1 MRIVKFL
8 SGLILLFIAIEAICR
23 VVMPG
28 PLKIIDNKTNKR
40 IWLSEVIESSE
51 KGKRFMPNLNLTVYN
66 AWISYKPKVILRT
79 NSLGLRGDE
88 IRLED
93 VDSNNKYRIA
103 ILGDSITWSG
113 YLPEE
118 ETYVMELQELLDKS
132 TKNINIST
140 INAGIG
146 DAGIEEE
153 VGFLKEN
160 FDRIRPKMVIL
171 AFYLNDS
178 RSPWGFES
186 ERRLSWAA
194 KLLQR
199 SRFIGFLYTNVKI
212 QTYLMRHGILGKGY
226 RYRWFYLSKNPK
238 WKNDKEYFKK
248 LIEEANLDW
257 GAAWND
263 NSWNSVESKIEE
275 LKEFSKKNNFKLL
288 IACFPV
294 SFQVYTDF
302 LDDIPQRRIAN
313 IASKLNILFLD
324 LLPKLRRKN
333 EIALFY
339 DHCHL
344 NIPGQRI
351 VSEELARFIIDNKL
365 MQ

>member
-1 MRIVKFL
+1 MRIGKFL
-8 SGLILLFIAIEAICR
+8 LGLILLFIVIEAICR
-23 VVMPG
+23 AVMPG
-28 PLKIIDNKTNKR
+28 PLKIVDNKTNKR

-51 KGKRFMPNLNLTVYN
+51 KGKNFKPNLDLTVYN
-66 AWISYKPKVILRT
+66 AWISYKPKLILRT
-79 NSLGLRGDE
+79 NSLGLRGEE
-88 IRLED
+88 ISLKAA
-93 VDSNNKYRIA
+93 DSDNKYRIV

-118 ETYVMELQELLDKS
+118 ETYVMELQELLGKS
-132 TKNINIST
+132 AKNLNIRT

-160 FDRIRPKMVIL
+160 FDRIKPKMVIL

-178 RSPWGFES
+178 RPPWGFES
-186 ERRLSWAA
+186 EKSLSWAA
-194 KLLQR
+194 QILQK
-199 SRFIGFLYTNVKI
+199 SRFIGFLYSNVEI
-212 QTYLMRHGILGKGY
+212 QLYLMRHGILGKGY
-226 RYRWFYLSKNPK
+226 RYRWFYHSRNPK

-248 LIEEANLDW
+248 LTEEADLDW

-263 NSWNSVESKIEE
+263 NSWSSVEINIGE
-275 LKEFSKKNNFKLL
+275 LKKFSEKNNFKLL

-294 SFQVYTDF
+294 SFQVYAYF
-302 LDDIPQRRIAN
+302 LDNIPQRRIAN
-313 IASKLNILFLD
+313 IAAKLNILFLD
-324 LLPKLRRKN
+324 LLPKLRENNK
-333 EIALFY
+333 ITLFY

-365 MQ
+365 ML